1 MLAKSVDS
9 SAAASDSCVEVQIGA
24 TLAIAASSFSLADL
38 CFTASKV
45 SHDSSSRAG
54 SAFRV
59 KSAIFLWH
67 LITARMAV
75 PKALLSASP
84 HFRVAA
90 TPPDGSSLLCG
101 TQPVS
106 SLAHDTPDPPSLQ
119 SKCWPWPGGAATA
132 APAATRK
139 HPPMTDPRS
148 RFMRPPPLAYL

>member
-1 MLAKSVDS
+1 MALVVSLVM
-9 SAAASDSCVEVQIGA
+9 AALYFCN
-24 TLAIAASSFSLADL
+24 AALPFAGSFSSHTFSSKSLAPKSES
-38 CFTASKV
+38 ASL
-45 SHDSSSRAG
+45 
-54 SAFRV
+54 
-59 KSAIFLWH
+59 LWH
-67 LITARMAV
+67 LITDRMAA
-75 PKALLSASP
+75 PKALLSPSP

-148 RFMRPPPLAYL
+148 RFMRPPPLAYI